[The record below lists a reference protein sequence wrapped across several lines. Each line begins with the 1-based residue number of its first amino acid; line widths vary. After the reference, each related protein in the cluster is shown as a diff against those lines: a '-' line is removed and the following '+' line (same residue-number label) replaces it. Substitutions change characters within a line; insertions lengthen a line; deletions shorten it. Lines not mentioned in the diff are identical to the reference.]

1 MFYTGRKYRIV
12 FAVLYKDM
20 EIIKQP
26 IYRFII
32 FALLFLEISILYKN
46 SIPITGIFAGGSL
59 AMLVA
64 GLYRNNNQPHCLIGM
79 SIYIGVGLLLH
90 AIHTLALSH
99 FLWFFLLG
107 AIVPLWLFD
116 GFLGKDA
123 Y

>member
-1 MFYTGRKYRIV
+1 M
-12 FAVLYKDM
+12 D
-20 EIIKQP
+20 IIKQA
-26 IYRFII
+26 IYRYII
-32 FALLFLEISILYKN
+32 FALLFLELSILYKD

-79 SIYIGVGLLLH
+79 TIYIGVGLVLY
-90 AIHTLALSH
+90 AMQTLALSH
-99 FLWFFLLG
+99 FMWLFLLG
-107 AIVPLWLFD
+107 AIIPLWLFD